1 MNDPMIEI
9 RGLWKRFEKGGE
21 VIEVL
26 KGIDLEVFAGDRISI
41 VGQSGSGKSTFLQIL
56 GTLDRPSEGLPP

>member
-26 KGIDLEVFAGDRISI
+26 KGIDLSIAGDRILI
-41 VGQSGSGKSTFLQIL
+41 VGQSGSGKSTFYKH
-56 GTLDRPSEGLPP
+56 